1 MLLFIIL
8 RQQANPSILMCEILP
23 YVDFVQNMIK
33 KCVFPLTL
41 FLLLIFCLFTG
52 KQLSQ
57 FSDLDSAD
65 LIPKQCEIGVIFEYQ
80 NDLPDSFKIN
90 DGNSLARYFNSL
102 RLEKADSDFDEPWVF
117 RITFSSALG
126 GFGAVSGEYVSI
138 PPDAETLTVLVGDS
152 KMLIGDVSY
161 RLPSPD
167 FLDILEVKYNYFS
180 ERLYFD
186 TKHTVLQD

>member
-1 MLLFIIL
+1 M
-8 RQQANPSILMCEILP
+8 N
-23 YVDFVQNMIK
+23 VQNMIK

-138 PPDAETLTVLVGDS
+138 PPDAETLTFLVGDR

-161 RLPSPD
+161 WLPTPY
-167 FLDILEVKYNYFS
+167 FRDIFYVK
-180 ERLYFD
+180 
-186 TKHTVLQD
+186 

>member
-1 MLLFIIL
+1 M
-8 RQQANPSILMCEILP
+8 
-23 YVDFVQNMIK
+23 
-33 KCVFPLTL
+33 TL

-138 PPDAETLTVLVGDS
+138 PPMLRPTVLVGDS

>member
-1 MLLFIIL
+1 M
-8 RQQANPSILMCEILP
+8 
-23 YVDFVQNMIK
+23 QNMNK

-126 GFGAVSGEYVSI
+126 GFGAVSGEYVSS
-138 PPDAETLTVLVGDS
+138 PPDAETVTVFVGYR

>member
-1 MLLFIIL
+1 M
-8 RQQANPSILMCEILP
+8 N
-23 YVDFVQNMIK
+23 VQNMIK

-102 RLEKADSDFDEPWVF
+102 E
-117 RITFSSALG
+117 
-126 GFGAVSGEYVSI
+126 
-138 PPDAETLTVLVGDS
+138 
-152 KMLIGDVSY
+152 IGKS
-161 RLPSPD
+161 
-167 FLDILEVKYNYFS
+167 
-180 ERLYFD
+180 
-186 TKHTVLQD
+186 

>member
-1 MLLFIIL
+1 M
-8 RQQANPSILMCEILP
+8 N
-23 YVDFVQNMIK
+23 VQNMIK

-90 DGNSLARYFNSL
+90 DGSLARYFNSL

>member
-1 MLLFIIL
+1 M
-8 RQQANPSILMCEILP
+8 N
-23 YVDFVQNMIK
+23 VQNMIK

-138 PPDAETLTVLVGDS
+138 PDAETLTVLVGDS

-167 FLDILEVKYNYFS
+167 FLDILEAKYNYFS

>member
-1 MLLFIIL
+1 M
-8 RQQANPSILMCEILP
+8 N
-23 YVDFVQNMIK
+23 VQNMIK

-138 PPDAETLTVLVGDS
+138 PPDAETLTGLVGDS

>member
-1 MLLFIIL
+1 M
-8 RQQANPSILMCEILP
+8 N
-23 YVDFVQNMIK
+23 VQNMIK

-90 DGNSLARYFNSL
+90 DRNSLARYFNSL

>member
-1 MLLFIIL
+1 M
-8 RQQANPSILMCEILP
+8 N
-23 YVDFVQNMIK
+23 VQNMIK

-117 RITFSSALG
+117 RILLRWA
-126 GFGAVSGEYVSI
+126 
-138 PPDAETLTVLVGDS
+138 VLVLS
-152 KMLIGDVSY
+152 VANTFRSPPML
-161 RLPSPD
+161 RP
-167 FLDILEVKYNYFS
+167 
-180 ERLYFD
+180 
-186 TKHTVLQD
+186 

>member
-1 MLLFIIL
+1 M
-8 RQQANPSILMCEILP
+8 N
-23 YVDFVQNMIK
+23 VQNMIK

-102 RLEKADSDFDEPWVF
+102 RLEPWVF

>member
-1 MLLFIIL
+1 M
-8 RQQANPSILMCEILP
+8 
-23 YVDFVQNMIK
+23 QNMIK

-65 LIPKQCEIGVIFEYQ
+65 LIPKQCEIGVIF
-80 NDLPDSFKIN
+80 DSFKIN

>member
-1 MLLFIIL
+1 M
-8 RQQANPSILMCEILP
+8 N
-23 YVDFVQNMIK
+23 VQNKIK

-138 PPDAETLTVLVGDS
+138 PHDAETLTVLVGDS

-167 FLDILEVKYNYFS
+167 FLDILEAKYNYFS

>member
-1 MLLFIIL
+1 M
-8 RQQANPSILMCEILP
+8 N
-23 YVDFVQNMIK
+23 VQNMIK

-102 RLEKADSDFDEPWVF
+102 RF

-138 PPDAETLTVLVGDS
+138 PHDAETLTVLVGDS

-167 FLDILEVKYNYFS
+167 FLDILEAKYNYFS

>member
-1 MLLFIIL
+1 M
-8 RQQANPSILMCEILP
+8 
-23 YVDFVQNMIK
+23 QNMIK

-138 PPDAETLTVLVGDS
+138 PPDAETLTFFVGDR
-152 KMLIGDVSY
+152 KMLFGDVSY
-161 RLPSPD
+161 RLPSPY